1 MSENKKEQEIV
12 EALKA
17 KLGQS
22 LLTARI
28 QRPRRIFATVSPS
41 ALTDSVRF
49 LMASHGLRHLATI
62 TGVDLGKDIAVYYHL
77 IGGEITVNLR
87 VDTPKTEPKL
97 PTIVPMIPG
106 AELYEREVYEMFGV
120 IFEGHPD
127 LTHLILPDG
136 WPENV
141 YPMRKEWKTDAIK
154 NEIAKALGEKL
165 E

>member
-1 MSENKKEQEIV
+1 M
-12 EALKA
+12 
-17 KLGQS
+17 
-22 LLTARI
+22 
-28 QRPRRIFATVSPS
+28 
-41 ALTDSVRF
+41 
-49 LMASHGLRHLATI
+49 
-62 TGVDLGKDIAVYYHL
+62 
-77 IGGEITVNLR
+77 NLR
-87 VDTPKTEPKL
+87 ADTPKTEPKL